1 MQTILSIIKAHTVQA
16 LQEVYNLAV
25 LPEGVTVNETKP
37 EFIGDYS
44 IVTFSFS
51 KQLGKKPLDIAQ
63 ELGAYLTS
71 TFPETYI
78 EFAVIQGFLNLRI
91 SPAIWLQFLNTY
103 PSSFTSLPSGKKM
116 MIEFSSPNTNK
127 PLHFGHLR
135 NNFLGESVARLLQA
149 QGHTVV
155 KANLLNDR
163 GIHICK
169 SMYAWQHFGNGE
181 TPESTGTKGDHFVGK
196 YYVLFENKMKEEAAL
211 LVEKYMQ
218 GEVGTLSAEGA
229 KKMKELVEAYKASSS
244 DESKQKDLKS
254 KITEIAKTQTTLL
267 AGARSLLLQWEEKHP
282 ETIGLWK
289 TMNSWVVAGFDKTYA
304 DLNISFDKYYYESET
319 YLLGKQIVEKG
330 VEKGVLFRKE
340 DKSIWID
347 LTADGLDEK
356 LLLRGDGT
364 SVYITQDIGTAQ
376 LKYNDYDGL
385 DKSIYVIADEQ
396 NYHMQVLQ
404 LILTKLQEPCAEGI
418 HHLSYGLVELPSGRM
433 KTREGTV
440 VDADDIITEMKAV
453 AAKHT
458 QELGKVDGFSKEE
471 LETLYENIGLGA
483 LRFFLLRVDAKKKMI
498 FNPEESIDFQGFT
511 GPFVQYTY
519 ARTSAILRKEMPE
532 GNIAASTALEIAEIA
547 MIKTCEQYRHTLQL
561 AENELNP
568 SIICNYVFAIAKQMN
583 GFLAEHKV
591 LHAATAES
599 KQVRLHICQMVIHTI
614 GKCLAILG
622 MAAPSKM

>member
-16 LQEVYNLAV
+16 LQTVYQLSV
-25 LPEGVTVNETKP
+25 LPEAITINETKP
-37 EFIGDYS
+37 EFEGDYS
-44 IVTFSFS
+44 LVTFSFS
-51 KQLGKKPLDIAQ
+51 KSLGKKPADIAE
-63 ELGAYLTS
+63 ELGAYLTT
-71 TFPETYI
+71 TFPETYNSYT
-78 EFAVIQGFLNLRI
+78 VIQGFVNLSI
-91 SPAIWLQFLNTY
+91 APVVWMQFLQNY
-103 PSSFTSLPSGKKM
+103 PSTFTPKPSGKKM
-116 MIEFSSPNTNK
+116 MVEFSSPNTNK

-135 NNFLGESVARLLQA
+135 NNFLGESVSRLLQA

-169 SMYAWQHFGNGE
+169 SMYAWQHFGNGD
-181 TPESTGTKGDHFVGK
+181 TPESTNTKGDHFVGK
-196 YYVLFENKMKEEAAL
+196 YYVLFENKMKAEAAI
-211 LVEKYMQ
+211 LVEKYLQ

-229 KKMKELVEAYKASSS
+229 QKLNDLVTAYNFSAIDEAKQKEL
-244 DESKQKDLKS
+244 LH
-254 KITEIAKTQTTLL
+254 KITEIAKTQTTLH
-267 AGARSLLLQWEEKHP
+267 AGARSLLVKWEEKD
-282 ETIGLWK
+282 ENTVSLWK
-289 TMNSWVVAGFDKTYA
+289 KMNSWVVAGFDKTYN
-304 DLNISFDKYYYESET
+304 DLHISFDKYYYESET
-319 YLLGKQIVEKG
+319 YLLGKNIVEQG
-330 VEKGVLFRKE
+330 LGKGVLFTKE
-340 DKSIWID
+340 DGSIWID

-376 LKYNDYDGL
+376 LKYNDFGGL

-404 LILTKLQEPCAEGI
+404 HILTKLQEPCANGI

-440 VDADDIITEMKAV
+440 VDADDMVAEMKAV

-458 QELGKVDGFSKEE
+458 QELGKVDGFSNEE
-471 LETLYENIGLGA
+471 LETLYAQIGLGA

-519 ARTSAILRKEMPE
+519 ARTSAILRKELPE
-532 GNIAASTALEIAEIA
+532 NTLPTDATLLPGEINI
-547 MIKTCEQYRHTLQL
+547 IKTCEQYLHTLQL
-561 AENELNP
+561 AENDLNP
-568 SIICNYVFAIAKQMN
+568 SVLCNYVFSIAKQMN

-599 KQVRLHICQMVIHTI
+599 KQIRLHICQLVTDTI
-614 GKCLAILG
+614 AHCLAILG
-622 MAAPSKM
+622 MAAPNKM